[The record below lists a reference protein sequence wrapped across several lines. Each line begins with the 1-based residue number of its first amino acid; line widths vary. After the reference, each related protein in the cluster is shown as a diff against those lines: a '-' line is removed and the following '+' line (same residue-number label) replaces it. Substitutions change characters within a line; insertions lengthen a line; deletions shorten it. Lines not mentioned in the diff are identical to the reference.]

1 MNLKFKKGLIKIIF
15 LFQKLLFYI
24 SKICTFWIPLKKND
38 DGLIIGRETANLL
51 SAYSNLFQYFSI
63 NIDKNKF
70 YKNNYSIDLSSYP
83 KFIKHLILPLIYP
96 IILRKFSSILFF
108 SSGSF
113 FISNDGRE
121 WEFCKAKESGTKIIC
136 IFVGSDIRSL
146 KLTIEHN
153 NSLGLDHWSN
163 YINDDS
169 TIEYSDEISK
179 SLSNASNLYADIIF
193 NSKKDQL
200 SYIKNCFMPPMP
212 VSRNRFL
219 TNNKKW
225 DDVSLIKIL
234 HSPSAPMNKGTQ
246 MVLSAIKKLEIDGF
260 KFQFKLLSG
269 VPQDQV
275 LRELDAAHIALN
287 EFYAY
292 VPGIFGI
299 EALESNCLLLTSASQ
314 NLEPDLFDG
323 CDEAW
328 VPTMYYEIYDNLRF
342 CLENI
347 HQSKRIA
354 NQGTKWA
361 KKYCSH
367 EATIEYFRSKTK

>member
-1 MNLKFKKGLIKIIF
+1 
-15 LFQKLLFYI
+15 
-24 SKICTFWIPLKKND
+24 
-38 DGLIIGRETANLL
+38 
-51 SAYSNLFQYFSI
+51 
-63 NIDKNKF
+63 
-70 YKNNYSIDLSSYP
+70 
-83 KFIKHLILPLIYP
+83 
-96 IILRKFSSILFF
+96 
-108 SSGSF
+108 
-113 FISNDGRE
+113 
-121 WEFCKAKESGTKIIC
+121 
-136 IFVGSDIRSL
+136 
-146 KLTIEHN
+146 
-153 NSLGLDHWSN
+153 
-163 YINDDS
+163 
-169 TIEYSDEISK
+169 
-179 SLSNASNLYADIIF
+179 
-193 NSKKDQL
+193 
-200 SYIKNCFMPPMP
+200 MP
-212 VSRNRFL
+212 VSRNRFF

-225 DDVSLIKIL
+225 DDLSLIKIL

-328 VPTMYYEIYDNLRF
+328 VPTMYYEIYDNLKF
-342 CLENI
+342 YLENI